1 MVVIVVVVYYC
12 YFVSFFIVDPVLL
25 LLYLFK
31 MSGVKRVTLTIQQ
44 RMDVLRDLE
53 TTSIQQVAATYNV
66 HAKTIRRI
74 KDNAVGIS
82 RLAENKDQRKRRRIK
97 EPLYPELEQQ
107 LNAWFIERRT
117 LGDRLID
124 ALLL

>member
-1 MVVIVVVVYYC
+1 
-12 YFVSFFIVDPVLL
+12 
-25 LLYLFK
+25 